1 MLKFGQNMF
10 PLRRIESK
18 GSELLT
24 PKLNRA
30 TFKPLL
36 KLAERVKNG
45 AKNLKAF
52 FAFPYQ
58 KDFTAMAKLLRSFS

>member
-36 KLAERVKNG
+36 KLAERVK
-45 AKNLKAF
+45 KWSKKFKSF
-52 FAFPYQ
+52 FCLSIPKRLHDYGKTVAV
-58 KDFTAMAKLLRSFS
+58 L